1 LKAKQNLQ
9 RADVISIVE
18 VFQKRISDMEAL
30 VKYEQKKSSS
40 YIEQHT
46 QMLEKVKVAKL
57 EKKMAEQ

>member
-1 LKAKQNLQ
+1 
-9 RADVISIVE
+9 
-18 VFQKRISDMEAL
+18 MEAL